1 MSRARDPGCPRLGI
15 DSHVL
20 NPARQPAT
28 VSFREPHPGDTLRQN
43 HAAQLRA
50 RKLLR
55 HLTKVGAELPACW
68 LVVGHRLPILRFT
81 AAMGMVLQVVMQ
93 KTIAVAVSL
102 TMRREQALRIALA
115 IVGLLFSAAVYP
127 LVLFFRQEPA

>member
-1 MSRARDPGCPRLGI
+1 
-15 DSHVL
+15 
-20 NPARQPAT
+20 
-28 VSFREPHPGDTLRQN
+28 
-43 HAAQLRA
+43 
-50 RKLLR
+50 
-55 HLTKVGAELPACW
+55 
-68 LVVGHRLPILRFT
+68 
-81 AAMGMVLQVVMQ
+81 MGMVLQVVMQ